1 MLIGKFNWENEIDE
15 RNRKEEEWQTFKQS
29 LSEVIDKINELVV
42 DINSLTHK
50 YNRLSNRVSNVEGQ
64 LKTVIMISSNNN
76 NNYKPVIKRSRNKK
90 FNK

>member
-29 LSEVIDKINELVV
+29 LSEAIDKINELVV

-76 NNYKPVIKRSRNKK
+76 NYKPVIRRSRNKK

>member
-29 LSEVIDKINELVV
+29 LSEAIDKINELVV
-42 DINSLTHK
+42 DINSITHK

-76 NNYKPVIKRSRNKK
+76 NYKPVIKRNRNKK

>member
-76 NNYKPVIKRSRNKK
+76 NYKPVIKRNRNKK

>member
-15 RNRKEEEWQTFKQS
+15 RNRKEEEWQTFRQS

-76 NNYKPVIKRSRNKK
+76 NYKPVIKRNRNKK

>member
-29 LSEVIDKINELVV
+29 LSEAIDKINELVT

-76 NNYKPVIKRSRNKK
+76 NYKPVIKRNRNKK

>member
-29 LSEVIDKINELVV
+29 LSEAIDKINELVA

-76 NNYKPVIKRSRNKK
+76 NYKPVIKRSRNKK

>member
-76 NNYKPVIKRSRNKK
+76 NYKPVIKRSRNKK

>member
-1 MLIGKFNWENEIDE
+1 MLIGKYNWENEIDE

-50 YNRLSNRVSNVEGQ
+50 YNRLSDRVSNVEGQ

-76 NNYKPVIKRSRNKK
+76 NYKPVIKRNRNKK

>member
-29 LSEVIDKINELVV
+29 LSEAIDKINELVA

-76 NNYKPVIKRSRNKK
+76 NYKPVIKRNRNKK

>member
-76 NNYKPVIKRSRNKK
+76 NYKPVIKHSRNKK